1 MRHFTIHGAD
11 PVKEVTSRAIHHG
24 LAIGEHIQACIRGT
38 DTVLEYVWLGDCVRY
53 VVKGE

>member
-1 MRHFTIHGAD
+1 MTTFTIHGAD
-11 PVKEVTSRAIHHG
+11 PVKEVTARAIHHG
-24 LAIGEHIQACIRGT
+24 LAIGEHIHVSIRGT